1 MGREFAVG
9 GSDRWPALAGGL
21 ITVGLLWRTTGHPVG
36 RQGSG
41 IRAAVLLAGAAGVLV
56 VAPAFPFVL
65 LGVYLGACAGALLM
79 NVATAALADRH
90 GSAGPRALTEANAA
104 AAWIG
109 LLSPLLLGLAI
120 RNRFRLAGRRRGRR
134 CGGRP
139 SGHRP
144 VPRPL
149 VESRSRHRVMDVAD
163 TAFEVD
169 EPTTTSRGS
178 TTPPSRLFLVSL
190 AAIVSAVG
198 TEVALNF
205 WGGGSAERKNGC

>member
-1 MGREFAVG
+1 MHLDRDAGTRMAYASIATWAFFLYFVG
-9 GSDRWPALAGGL
+9 PVTPLVAAQWGVSSQLAGLIGMALAGGL
-21 ITVGLLWRTTGHPVG
+21 ITVGLLGAPLVTRWG

-109 LLSPLLLGLAI
+109 RA
-120 RNRFRLAGRRRGRR
+120 A
-134 CGGRP
+134 C
-139 SGHRP
+139 
-144 VPRPL
+144 
-149 VESRSRHRVMDVAD
+149 
-163 TAFEVD
+163 
-169 EPTTTSRGS
+169 S
-178 TTPPSRLFLVSL
+178 TRAT
-190 AAIVSAVG
+190 
-198 TEVALNF
+198 
-205 WGGGSAERKNGC
+205 